1 MKPFFIW
8 ISIPLEVT
16 VEFPQKKKTKKV
28 PIDKNDTI
36 EKVVKK
42 LGYHV
47 DAVVVLCNQTPI
59 PETTEITDN
68 MKVSLLEVTSKG

>member
-1 MKPFFIW
+1 M
-8 ISIPLEVT
+8 EVI
-16 VEFPQKKKTKKV
+16 VEFPQKEKIKKV
-28 PIDKNDTI
+28 FVDKNETI
-36 EKVVKK
+36 ESVVKQ

-59 PETTEITDN
+59 PETTEITNN

>member
-1 MKPFFIW
+1 MKLFFIW
-8 ISIPLEVT
+8 VSIPLEVT
-16 VEFPQKKKTKKV
+16 VEFPQKNKIEKISV
-28 PIDKNDTI
+28 DKNDTI
-36 EKVVKK
+36 ESMVKK

-59 PETTEITDN
+59 PETTEITNN